1 MRDFLVMAIVLGSV
15 PFCFLN
21 PYFGTL
27 MYVWVTYFNPH
38 RFAWSYAH
46 DFPVAMTIAVPTLA
60 GLALAK
66 KSLRSLF
73 TLESV
78 LLMLLLM
85 WFFISYVHAQGVPLF
100 ASNMA
105 DAKYEMSH
113 VSKIVLFTFAM
124 VLVIFT
130 KERLRGMMLVTAGSL
145 GLLAVKSAIF
155 GLRTAGES
163 RVWGPPD
170 SFLSDNN
177 AFGLALNMT
186 LPLLFFLARQEKKR
200 WLKIILWITF
210 GCTLLVILLTYS
222 RGALLGLVAV
232 LSAIMFKSRHK
243 FVGIFSLAIVILLV
257 LSFAPS
263 AWMARMS
270 RFAHGNLD
278 TSAEERLISWGTAW
292 NLAQDYPI
300 TGGSFDVLPNVDVFQ
315 RYEPRPLPLGH
326 PSSAPH
332 SIYFQLLGDQGFVG
346 LGLFLLLIGSCYWS
360 LWRVRRTARQ
370 AQTAKYLI
378 DYAHMV
384 EVSMLAF
391 MVSGAFLGF
400 VYLDVIYQM
409 IGFVIILKILC
420 RKELSAGLPGPI
432 LDDPPI
438 IKHEQPEEAILA

>member
-1 MRDFLVMAIVLGSV
+1 MRDFLVLAIIVGSV
-15 PFCFLN
+15 PFCFVN

-38 RFAWSYAH
+38 RFTWSYAH
-46 DFPVAMTIAVPTLA
+46 DFPVAMAVAVPTLA
-60 GLALAK
+60 GFVFAK
-66 KSLRSLF
+66 KSMRSLF

-78 LLMLLLM
+78 LLLLLLV
-85 WFFISYVHAQGVPLF
+85 WFFISYVHAQGIPLF
-100 ASNMA
+100 AGNML
-105 DAKYEMSH
+105 DAKYQMSH
-113 VSKIVLFTFAM
+113 VSKIILFTFVM
-124 VLVIFT
+124 VMLIFT
-130 KERLRGMMLVTAGSL
+130 KERLRGIMLVTAGSL
-145 GLLAVKSAIF
+145 GLLAVKSALF

-186 LPLLFFLARQEKKR
+186 LPLLFFLTRQEKTR
-200 WLKIILWITF
+200 WLKILLWITF

-222 RGALLGLVAV
+222 RGALLGLFAV
-232 LSAIMFKSRHK
+232 LTAIMLKSRHK
-243 FVGIFSLAIVILLV
+243 IVGAFFLATAALLV
-257 LSFAPS
+257 LSLAPS
-263 AWMARMS
+263 AWMDRMGH
-270 RFAHGNLD
+270 FIHGNLD

-292 NLAQDYPI
+292 NLAKDYPI

-315 RYEPRPLPLGH
+315 RYEPRPLPLGQ

-360 LWRVRRTARQ
+360 LWRLRRAARRVATA
-370 AQTAKYLI
+370 TYLI

-384 EVSMLAF
+384 EVSILAF

-409 IGFVIILKILC
+409 IGFVVILKVLY
-420 RKELSAGLPGPI
+420 RRELAASIASRT
-432 LDDPPI
+432 LDEPAALEHDHPT
-438 IKHEQPEEAILA
+438 EAVLA

>member
-1 MRDFLVMAIVLGSV
+1 MRDFLVLAIILGSV
-15 PFCFLN
+15 PFCFVN

-38 RFAWSYAH
+38 RFTWSYAH
-46 DFPVAMTIAVPTLA
+46 DFPVAMAVAVPTLA
-60 GLALAK
+60 GFVFAK
-66 KSLRSLF
+66 KSMRSLF

-78 LLMLLLM
+78 LLLLLLV
-85 WFFISYVHAQGVPLF
+85 WFFISYVHAQGIPLF
-100 ASNMA
+100 AGNML
-105 DAKYEMSH
+105 DAKYQMSH
-113 VSKIVLFTFAM
+113 VSKIILFTFVM
-124 VLVIFT
+124 VMLIFT
-130 KERLRGMMLVTAGSL
+130 KERLRGIMLVTAGSL
-145 GLLAVKSAIF
+145 GLLAVKSALF

-186 LPLLFFLARQEKKR
+186 LPLLFFLARQEKTR
-200 WLKIILWITF
+200 WLKILLWITF

-222 RGALLGLVAV
+222 RGALLGLFAV
-232 LSAIMFKSRHK
+232 LTAIMLKSRHK
-243 FVGIFSLAIVILLV
+243 IVGMFFLATAALLV
-257 LSFAPS
+257 LSLAPS
-263 AWMARMS
+263 AWMDRMGH
-270 RFAHGNLD
+270 FMHGNLD

-292 NLAQDYPI
+292 NLAKDYPI

-315 RYEPRPLPLGH
+315 RYEPRPLPLGQ

-360 LWRVRRTARQ
+360 LWRLRRAARRVATA
-370 AQTAKYLI
+370 TYLI

-384 EVSMLAF
+384 EVSILAF
-391 MVSGAFLGF
+391 MLSGAFLGF

-409 IGFVIILKILC
+409 IGFVVILKVLY
-420 RKELSAGLPGPI
+420 RRELSASI
-432 LDDPPI
+432 ASQTLDEPAALEHDHPS
-438 IKHEQPEEAILA
+438 EAVLA